1 MYAEPMAFFHFRV
14 RIYHR
19 GKFFRAYLLS
29 LSETG
34 ALFAMDSKEYLQLDT
49 SRSVRGSVDSRYGT
63 ELEFKGRIV
72 RKEGLQLR
80 DQFFYTVSVEFEVP
94 RILSDVLLAT
104 TLSVQPDL
112 DFA

>member
-34 ALFAMDSKEYLQLDT
+34 ALFALDSQEYLQVDS
-49 SRSVRGSVDSRYGT
+49 SRSIRGSVDSRHGT
-63 ELEFKGRIV
+63 ELEFKGKII
-72 RKEGLQLR
+72 RKEGLEVR
-80 DQFFYTVSVEFEVP
+80 GQFFYTVSVEFEVP

-104 TLSVQPDL
+104 TLSLHQDQ